1 MKRLWDLNI
10 CICIVVTF
18 LFELLDG
25 SNMIPSQYRL
35 AIAAIILIF
44 DAIFAIYAI
53 IESRKK
59 NHSIKMFL
67 DDYVCTLVPA
77 TIFML
82 LVFNFGP
89 LKYRNEVKSAA
100 ILYLIIGLVY
110 NFVKDWKSMK
120 SVSKNRWIIL
130 VILFVLDAIILR
142 YLLNDRMKEN
152 KSKEVFLQ
160 TDIFV
165 LILLIVLIPLH
176 LDIVHPIIGAVLS
189 GSVIIYQVIAITH
202 NIKERRK
209 KKKKKKSVAIP
220 SV

>member
-18 LFELLDG
+18 LFEFLDG

-35 AIAAIILIF
+35 AIAAIILII
-44 DAIFAIYAI
+44 DAICAIIAI

-82 LVFNFGP
+82 LVFDVVPSRF
-89 LKYRNEVKSAA
+89 RSEIKSIT
-100 ILYLIIGLVY
+100 ILYLVIGLVY

-120 SVSKNRWIIL
+120 SVSKNNR
-130 VILFVLDAIILR
+130 
-142 YLLNDRMKEN
+142 
-152 KSKEVFLQ
+152 
-160 TDIFV
+160 
-165 LILLIVLIPLH
+165 
-176 LDIVHPIIGAVLS
+176 LS
-189 GSVIIYQVIAITH
+189 
-202 NIKERRK
+202 
-209 KKKKKKSVAIP
+209 
-220 SV
+220 

>member
-1 MKRLWDLNI
+1 MKKILDLNI

-18 LFELLDG
+18 LFEFLDG

-35 AIAAIILIF
+35 AIAAIILVF
-44 DAIFAIYAI
+44 DAIYAI

-67 DDYVCTLVPA
+67 DDTVSTLVPA

-82 LVFNFGP
+82 LVFNVGP

-120 SVSKNRWIIL
+120 SVSK
-130 VILFVLDAIILR
+130 
-142 YLLNDRMKEN
+142 K
-152 KSKEVFLQ
+152 
-160 TDIFV
+160 
-165 LILLIVLIPLH
+165 
-176 LDIVHPIIGAVLS
+176 
-189 GSVIIYQVIAITH
+189 
-202 NIKERRK
+202 
-209 KKKKKKSVAIP
+209 
-220 SV
+220 

>member
-18 LFELLDG
+18 LFKFLDG

-67 DDYVCTLVPA
+67 DNTVSTLVPA

-82 LVFNFGP
+82 LVFNVVPSRF
-89 LKYRNEVKSAA
+89 RSEVES
-100 ILYLIIGLVY
+100 ITVLYLIIGLVH
-110 NFVKDWKSMK
+110 NFVKDKKSIK
-120 SVSKNRWIIL
+120 STSKNNR
-130 VILFVLDAIILR
+130 
-142 YLLNDRMKEN
+142 
-152 KSKEVFLQ
+152 
-160 TDIFV
+160 
-165 LILLIVLIPLH
+165 
-176 LDIVHPIIGAVLS
+176 LS
-189 GSVIIYQVIAITH
+189 
-202 NIKERRK
+202 
-209 KKKKKKSVAIP
+209 
-220 SV
+220 

>member
-18 LFELLDG
+18 LFEFLDG

-35 AIAAIILIF
+35 AIAAIILII
-44 DAIFAIYAI
+44 DAICAIIAI

-82 LVFNFGP
+82 LVFDVVPSRF
-89 LKYRNEVKSAA
+89 RSEIKSIT
-100 ILYLIIGLVY
+100 ILYLVIGLVY

-120 SVSKNRWIIL
+120 SVSKNR
-130 VILFVLDAIILR
+130 
-142 YLLNDRMKEN
+142 
-152 KSKEVFLQ
+152 
-160 TDIFV
+160 
-165 LILLIVLIPLH
+165 
-176 LDIVHPIIGAVLS
+176 
-189 GSVIIYQVIAITH
+189 
-202 NIKERRK
+202 
-209 KKKKKKSVAIP
+209 
-220 SV
+220 

>member
-1 MKRLWDLNI
+1 MKKILDLNI

-18 LFELLDG
+18 LFEFLDG

-67 DDYVCTLVPA
+67 DDTVSTLVPA

-82 LVFNFGP
+82 LVFDVVPSRF
-89 LKYRNEVKSAA
+89 RSEIKSIT
-100 ILYLIIGLVY
+100 ILYLVIGLVY

-120 SVSKNRWIIL
+120 SVSKDNR
-130 VILFVLDAIILR
+130 F
-142 YLLNDRMKEN
+142 
-152 KSKEVFLQ
+152 S
-160 TDIFV
+160 
-165 LILLIVLIPLH
+165 
-176 LDIVHPIIGAVLS
+176 
-189 GSVIIYQVIAITH
+189 
-202 NIKERRK
+202 
-209 KKKKKKSVAIP
+209 
-220 SV
+220 

>member
-10 CICIVVTF
+10 CICIIVTF

-35 AIAAIILIF
+35 AIAAIIPIF

-67 DDYVCTLVPA
+67 DNTVSTLVPA

-82 LVFNFGP
+82 LVFNVGP

-110 NFVKDWKSMK
+110 NFVKDKKSIK
-120 SVSKNRWIIL
+120 STSKNNR
-130 VILFVLDAIILR
+130 
-142 YLLNDRMKEN
+142 
-152 KSKEVFLQ
+152 
-160 TDIFV
+160 
-165 LILLIVLIPLH
+165 
-176 LDIVHPIIGAVLS
+176 LS
-189 GSVIIYQVIAITH
+189 
-202 NIKERRK
+202 
-209 KKKKKKSVAIP
+209 
-220 SV
+220 

>member
-35 AIAAIILIF
+35 GIAAIILIF

-67 DDYVCTLVPA
+67 DDDVCTLVPA

-110 NFVKDWKSMK
+110 NFVKDWKSIK
-120 SVSKNRWIIL
+120 STSKNNR
-130 VILFVLDAIILR
+130 
-142 YLLNDRMKEN
+142 
-152 KSKEVFLQ
+152 
-160 TDIFV
+160 
-165 LILLIVLIPLH
+165 
-176 LDIVHPIIGAVLS
+176 LS
-189 GSVIIYQVIAITH
+189 
-202 NIKERRK
+202 
-209 KKKKKKSVAIP
+209 
-220 SV
+220 

>member
-35 AIAAIILIF
+35 AIVAIILIF

-67 DDYVCTLVPA
+67 DDDVCTLVPA

-120 SVSKNRWIIL
+120 SVSKNNR
-130 VILFVLDAIILR
+130 
-142 YLLNDRMKEN
+142 
-152 KSKEVFLQ
+152 
-160 TDIFV
+160 
-165 LILLIVLIPLH
+165 
-176 LDIVHPIIGAVLS
+176 LS
-189 GSVIIYQVIAITH
+189 
-202 NIKERRK
+202 
-209 KKKKKKSVAIP
+209 
-220 SV
+220 

>member
-67 DDYVCTLVPA
+67 DNTVSTLVPA

-82 LVFNFGP
+82 LVFNVVPSRF
-89 LKYRNEVKSAA
+89 RSEVKSAA

-110 NFVKDWKSMK
+110 NFAKDWKSMK
-120 SVSKNRWIIL
+120 SVSKNNR
-130 VILFVLDAIILR
+130 
-142 YLLNDRMKEN
+142 
-152 KSKEVFLQ
+152 
-160 TDIFV
+160 
-165 LILLIVLIPLH
+165 
-176 LDIVHPIIGAVLS
+176 LS
-189 GSVIIYQVIAITH
+189 
-202 NIKERRK
+202 
-209 KKKKKKSVAIP
+209 
-220 SV
+220 

>member
-10 CICIVVTF
+10 CICIIVTF

-59 NHSIKMFL
+59 NHSIKLFL
-67 DDYVCTLVPA
+67 DNTVSTLVPA

-82 LVFNFGP
+82 LVFNVGP

-110 NFVKDWKSMK
+110 NFVKDKKSIK
-120 SVSKNRWIIL
+120 STSKNNR
-130 VILFVLDAIILR
+130 
-142 YLLNDRMKEN
+142 
-152 KSKEVFLQ
+152 
-160 TDIFV
+160 
-165 LILLIVLIPLH
+165 
-176 LDIVHPIIGAVLS
+176 LS
-189 GSVIIYQVIAITH
+189 
-202 NIKERRK
+202 
-209 KKKKKKSVAIP
+209 
-220 SV
+220 

>member
-1 MKRLWDLNI
+1 MFK
-10 CICIVVTF
+10 F
-18 LFELLDG
+18 LDG

-35 AIAAIILIF
+35 AIAAIILII
-44 DAIFAIYAI
+44 DAICAI
-53 IESRKK
+53 IAIVESRKK

-67 DDYVCTLVPA
+67 DDYVCTLVSA
-77 TIFML
+77 TIFTL
-82 LVFNFGP
+82 LVFNVVPSRF
-89 LKYRNEVKSAA
+89 RSEVES
-100 ILYLIIGLVY
+100 ITVLYLIIGLVY

-165 LILLIVLIPLH
+165 LISLIVLIPLH